1 MNRLRTSEIKGSEKS
16 LSLWCFVSSHLY
28 PFKTLSVKTA
38 CIYFLFPI
46 FLFPLR
52 VFESEI
58 RSVMSDSLWPHGLF
72 SPWSSPGQNTGV
84 DICSLLQRLFPT
96 QELNPGLPHCRQI
109 LFSFFSCRQIL
120 YQLSHKGSPRI
131 LEWVAYPSSIGPSR
145 FRNQTRVSCIAGG
158 FFSNWATRKA
168 WRFFEGLPKCLVS
181 PPIEPG
187 DGAVADGFAFLWCAY
202 EQAI

>member
-109 LFSFFSCRQIL
+109 LFFFFLQADSLPAEPQGKPKNTGVGSLSLFNRTFPIQESNQSLLHCRWIL
-120 YQLSHKGSPRI
+120 FLLSYQESL
-131 LEWVAYPSSIGPSR
+131 
-145 FRNQTRVSCIAGG
+145 T
-158 FFSNWATRKA
+158 
-168 WRFFEGLPKCLVS
+168 FFEGLPKCLVS